1 MNPARVEARST
12 SPDAGPTGVVARCEA
27 VSRTYRTGDA
37 LLHAVRGVD
46 CVVRATARVAVS
58 GPSGSGKSTLLHLL
72 AGLDRPTAGAVD
84 WPDLGRAADGRPAR
98 VSVVFQGPSLVPT
111 LDVAENV
118 ALPLVLS
125 GVPAA
130 QAQPCA
136 AAALERLELD
146 GLAALLPEE
155 LSGGQAQR
163 VAVARALA
171 HRPRLLLADEPTG
184 QLDRDTGARLL
195 AVLLSAVDELGAALV
210 VATHDPAV
218 AELLREQWLM
228 DHGSLVSAASAP

>member
-1 MNPARVEARST
+1 MNPVRVAARPT
-12 SPDAGPTGVVARCEA
+12 CPDAGPTGVVARCAA

-46 CVVRATARVAVS
+46 CVVRASARVAVS

-72 AGLDRPTAGAVD
+72 AGLDRPTSGVVD
-84 WPDLGRAADGRPAR
+84 WPDLGRAAGGRPAR
-98 VSVVFQGPSLVPT
+98 VSVVFQGPSLVPE
-111 LDVAENV
+111 LDAAENV
-118 ALPLVLS
+118 ALPLVLA
-125 GVPAA
+125 GVPPA
-130 QAQPCA
+130 QAHRRV
-136 AAALERLELD
+136 AAALDRLELD
-146 GLAALLPEE
+146 GLAAALPEE

-171 HRPRLLLADEPTG
+171 DRPRLLLADEPTG

-195 AVLLSAVDELGAALV
+195 AVLLRAVDELGAALV

-218 AELLREQWLM
+218 AERLREQWLM
-228 DHGSLVSAASAP
+228 DHGSLVSSAGPP